1 MTTWK
6 DKRIDAMNRKI
17 KAYPKASKART
28 EYYLDEYYAVI
39 SSEATNK
46 QQYKMEQKAKQRGF
60 IYNDYNYFTYLS
72 KTLDPYQALWS

>member
-6 DKRIDAMNRKI
+6 DKRIKAMNRKI

-46 QQYKMEQKAKQRGF
+46 QQYKMEQKANVGF

-72 KTLDPYQALWS
+72 KALDPYQALWS

>member
-46 QQYKMEQKAKQRGF
+46 QQHKMEQKAKQRGF
-60 IYNDYNYFTYLS
+60 YL
-72 KTLDPYQALWS
+72 

>member
-6 DKRIDAMNRKI
+6 DKRIKAINRKII

-60 IYNDYNYFTYLS
+60 YL
-72 KTLDPYQALWS
+72 

>member
-1 MTTWK
+1 MNTWK
-6 DKRIDAMNRKI
+6 DKRIKAMNRKI

-46 QQYKMEQKAKQRGF
+46 QQHKMEKKANGGF
-60 IYNDYNYFTYLS
+60 NNDYNYFTHLS
-72 KTLDPYQALWS
+72 KTLDPYQTLWS